1 MTDGELP
8 EGLRRELF
16 RAIVEEQDKGGPPG
30 RARAVAARRFGVS
43 DREARSVESEGLTWG
58 WPPLEEG

>member
-1 MTDGELP
+1 MTDRELP
-8 EGLRRELF
+8 EELRKELF
-16 RAIVEEQDKGGPPG
+16 RAIVEEQGRGGPAG

-58 WPPLEEG
+58 WPPLDED